1 MVVVSDVFKGKP
13 LLQQHRLVNKAI
25 EEEMK
30 SIHALTLKTKT
41 CEQYTTETG
50 TALPALHHDHSTCSH
65 NTSGHDHS
73 SGQDHSSSHDHSSD
87 HSTCSHHTS
96 GHDHSSSHDHKSD
109 HSACSHSEH
118 GHSDHSHAHEHSH

>member
-1 MVVVSDVFKGKP
+1 MILIFISDKGAKFEVIVVSDVFKGKP

-41 CEQYTTETG
+41 CEQYTNETG
-50 TALPALHHDHSTCSH
+50 SVLPTLDHDHSTCSH
-65 NTSGHDHS
+65 HPSGHNDHSSGHDHS
-73 SGQDHSSSHDHSSD
+73 SNHHDHS
-87 HSTCSHHTS
+87 T
-96 GHDHSSSHDHKSD
+96 D

-118 GHSDHSHAHEHSH
+118 ECGHHDHSHQHHHDHSH